1 MMMFITIMETKA
13 QFITPKFVSSDGQPF
28 LLREFT
34 ENLWKIRPARL
45 GDTQRVGLLDVTQQC
60 RDRRAQSPWRRL
72 SRERTP

>member
-34 ENLWKIRPARL
+34 ENPPRRVSGTLKEL
-45 GDTQRVGLLDVTQQC
+45 GYST
-60 RDRRAQSPWRRL
+60 
-72 SRERTP
+72 